1 MSNSLFVTKFRTHT
15 LGELNKSNVGQEVT
29 VAGWVAKRRDHGG
42 LIFVDLR
49 DRFGLTQIVF
59 NPEKVRELH
68 KEAEKIRL
76 EYVIQ
81 VTGKV
86 VPRPAGTENPKLP
99 TGEIEIEAS
108 DLKILNA
115 SEQSPFEISED
126 SFVSDDVR
134 LKYRFLDLRRKMMQ
148 RNLKFRY
155 DVTRVA
161 RTYFDGQG
169 FMEVE
174 TPCLTKSTPEGAR
187 DYLVPARLSPGDFY
201 ALPQSPQL
209 FKQLLMVS
217 GIDRYYQLARCFR
230 DEDLRADRQP
240 EHTQI
245 DVEMSFIGEENI
257 MNLIEGLLVSVF
269 KNLMK
274 IELKTPFRRM
284 SYDEAMN
291 RYGSDKPDLRF
302 GLEMSDVTEL
312 FKDTGFKVFQD
323 VIQAK
328 GAIKALPVSGGA
340 QFSRKDMDDM
350 TEHVKGFGAKGL
362 VWMKRSAAGEWESPV
377 AKFFTPE
384 VLEKIAKTLNVKN
397 GDVVFMVASDW
408 RTSCF
413 SLGALRNYLAN
424 KLKLIAEGKY
434 ELCWVVDFPMFE
446 YSDEEKRLM
455 ALHHPFTAPKDE
467 DVPKLKTH
475 PETAHAKAY
484 DIVLNGTEIGGGS
497 IRIHDRGIQSQ
508 VFECLGIGEAEAQE
522 KFGFLLKALSF
533 GAPPHGGIAIGLDR
547 LCAVLLGAES
557 IRDVIAFPK
566 TQKGTCLM
574 TEAPSKVAPKQ
585 LKELHLKPVA

>member
-1 MSNSLFVTKFRTHT
+1 MSKFETKFRTNT
-15 LGELNKSNVGQEVT
+15 LGELNKSNIGGEVT
-29 VAGWVAKRRDHGG
+29 VSGWVSKRRDHGG

-49 DRFGLTQIVF
+49 DRFGMTQIVF
-59 NPEKVRELH
+59 NPEKGKELH

-76 EYVIQ
+76 EYVLQ
-81 VTGKV
+81 VKGKV
-86 VPRPAGTENPKLP
+86 IPRPAGTENTKIP
-99 TGEIEIEAS
+99 TGEIEVEALE
-108 DLKILNA
+108 LKILNA

-134 LKYRFLDLRRKMMQ
+134 LKYRFLDLRRKVMQ

-155 DVTRVA
+155 DVSRLA
-161 RTYFDGQG
+161 RTYFDDQG

-174 TPCLTKSTPEGAR
+174 TPVLTKSTPEGAR

-245 DVEMSFIGEENI
+245 DVEMSFVSEENI
-257 MNLIEGLLVSVF
+257 ITLIEGLLTLVF
-269 KNLMK
+269 KNLLNVD
-274 IELKTPFRRM
+274 LKKPFRRI
-284 SYDEAMN
+284 SYNDAMN
-291 RYGSDKPDLRF
+291 RYGSDKPDLRYS
-302 GLEMSDVTEL
+302 LEMTDVTEL

-328 GAIKALPVSGGA
+328 GAIKALAVSGGA

-362 VWMKRSAAGEWESPV
+362 VWMKRSASGEWESPV
-377 AKFFTPE
+377 AKFFTPDT
-384 VLEKIAKTLNVKN
+384 LEKITQTLNVKN
-397 GDVVFMVASDW
+397 GDAVFMVASDW
-408 RTSCF
+408 RTTCF
-413 SLGALRNYLAN
+413 SLGALRSYLAN
-424 KLKLIAEGKY
+424 KLKLIPEGKF

-467 DVPKLKTH
+467 DIPKLKTD
-475 PETAHAKAY
+475 PASVCAKAY

-497 IRIHDRGIQSQ
+497 IRIHDRGVQSQ

-547 LCAVLLGAES
+547 LCAVLLGLES

-574 TEAPSKVAPKQ
+574 TEAPGKVSPKQ
-585 LKELHLKPVA
+585 LKELHLKPM

>member
-1 MSNSLFVTKFRTHT
+1 MNRFETKFRTHT
-15 LGELNKSNVGQEVT
+15 LGELNTSNVGGTVT

-49 DRFGLTQIVF
+49 DRFGVTQIVF
-59 NPEKVRELH
+59 NPEKGKELH

-76 EYVIQ
+76 EYVLQ
-81 VTGKV
+81 VEGKV
-86 VPRPAGTENPKLP
+86 VFRPKGTENPKLP
-99 TGEIEIEAS
+99 TGEIEIEAVS
-108 DLKILNA
+108 LKILNS

-126 SFVSDDVR
+126 SFISDDVR
-134 LKYRFLDLRRKMMQ
+134 LKYRFLDLRRRIMQ
-148 RNLKFRY
+148 HNLKFRY
-155 DVTRVA
+155 DVTRVT
-161 RTYFDGQG
+161 RTYFDDQG

-245 DVEMSFIGEENI
+245 DVEMSFVGEENI
-257 MNLIEGLLVSVF
+257 ISLIEGLLVSVF
-269 KNLMK
+269 KNLMNVN
-274 IELKTPFRRM
+274 LKTPFRRI

-291 RYGSDKPDLRF
+291 RYGSDKPDLRY
-302 GLEMSDVTEL
+302 GLEMTDVTEL

-328 GAIKALPVSGGA
+328 GSIKALLVSNGA

-362 VWMKRSAAGEWESPV
+362 VWMKRSLSGEWESPV
-377 AKFFTPE
+377 AKFLGSE
-384 VLEKIAKTLNVKN
+384 ALEKIAKTLNVKN
-397 GDVVFMVASDW
+397 GDAVFMVAAEW
-408 RTSCF
+408 RTTCF
-413 SLGALRNYLAN
+413 SLGALRSYLAN
-424 KLKLIAEGKY
+424 KLNKIPEGKF

-467 DVPKLKTH
+467 DIAKLKTS
-475 PETAHAKAY
+475 PESVRAKAY

-497 IRIHDRGIQSQ
+497 IRIHDRAVQTQ
-508 VFECLGIGEAEAQE
+508 VFECLGIGEVEAQE

-547 LCAVLLGAES
+547 LCAVLLGVES

-574 TEAPSKVAPKQ
+574 TEAPSKVSPKQ
-585 LKELHLKPVA
+585 LKELHISIK